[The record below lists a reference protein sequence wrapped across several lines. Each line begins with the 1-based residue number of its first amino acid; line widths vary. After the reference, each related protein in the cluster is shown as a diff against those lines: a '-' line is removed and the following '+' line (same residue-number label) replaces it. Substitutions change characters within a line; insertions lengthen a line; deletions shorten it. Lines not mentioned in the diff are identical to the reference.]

1 MSIYSKI
8 SHIIVHRNCIPYKKL
23 KTTKPPQG
31 TRVIT
36 ECRLRI
42 IIVNLDLFCKTVA
55 HRSIVGVISFAHQN
69 YLTMELKKGVY
80 QKSQVVF

>member
-1 MSIYSKI
+1 MSIYSKM
-8 SHIIVHRNCIPYKKL
+8 SHIIVYRNCIPYKKL
-23 KTTKPPQG
+23 KTTKPPRG

-55 HRSIVGVISFAHQN
+55 HQN